1 MVKQRKRRSKLDPF
15 HDQIGKVSDRL
26 IAEKAGVSPDAVR
39 MYRQRHKI
47 PSVRAYNKT
56 IATSAP
62 NSAKPTTVTPKRR
75 APSTSNSQKAFL
87 LRLKSAKT
95 ETEWVIL
102 ASDIVDA
109 AAQAESAK
117 RGEVLALRYLGD
129 VLS

>member
-56 IATSAP
+56 TANNAP
-62 NSAKPTTVTPKRR
+62 NTQSDAAPIRKRK
-75 APSTSNSQKAFL
+75 ASSTSNSQKAFL
-87 LRLKSAKT
+87 LRLKNAKT

-109 AAQAESAK
+109 ASQAESAR
-117 RGEVLALRYLGD
+117 RGEVLSLRYLGD